1 MNVSPFDW
9 EVAKRLLLFSF
20 QFRNQLSGPQG
31 FCKAK
36 VRQPCDTEQESE
48 AGSGVEK
55 LRAHVRGETEQEEK
69 RKRTEWEEKGEG
81 KRIPEKKAPETF
93 SAEKRCASLTCRST
107 SEGVLLVALLPS
119 PPCRA
124 LLSRGPIPGARQA
137 SQHPQPLS
145 FFQPLPQPQEPQA
158 LPTLLRVGEEYFL
171 RLGNLDET
179 RAAPLSP
186 AASPLASRSSS
197 RLSPDKV
204 AANFFRALLQPRRP
218 LDSPAGPAERGTE
231 NALGSRQEAPAARKR
246 RSQEPPISL
255 DLTFHLLREV
265 LEMTKADQL
274 AQQAHSN
281 RKLLDIAG
289 K

>member
-1 MNVSPFDW
+1 MGVVLREDSQWSSTLITLFFSLSFRPLPTSVPQLAPPNMRLPLLVS
-9 EVAKRLLLFSF
+9 V
-20 QFRNQLSGPQG
+20 
-31 FCKAK
+31 
-36 VRQPCDTEQESE
+36 
-48 AGSGVEK
+48 
-55 LRAHVRGETEQEEK
+55 
-69 RKRTEWEEKGEG
+69 
-81 KRIPEKKAPETF
+81 
-93 SAEKRCASLTCRST
+93 
-107 SEGVLLVALLPS
+107 GVLLVALLPS

-124 LLSRGPIPGARQA
+124 LLSRGPIPGARQV

-145 FFQPLPQPQEPQA
+145 FFQQPPQPQEPQA

-218 LDSPAGPAERGTE
+218 FDSPAGPAERGTE

-274 AQQAHSN
+274 AQQAHNN
-281 RKLLDIAG
+281 RKLLDIAALYVQ
-289 K
+289 

>member
-1 MNVSPFDW
+1 MSLVRRVAPAWSGTEPCCCALPFQAAPLGLTPSL
-9 EVAKRLLLFSF
+9 EVLIRALQHYGQRPTCAGSWVCGCRPAGRLPVELNSDNSLFFSLSFRPLPTSVPQLAPAKMRLRLLVS
-20 QFRNQLSGPQG
+20 
-31 FCKAK
+31 
-36 VRQPCDTEQESE
+36 V
-48 AGSGVEK
+48 
-55 LRAHVRGETEQEEK
+55 
-69 RKRTEWEEKGEG
+69 
-81 KRIPEKKAPETF
+81 
-93 SAEKRCASLTCRST
+93 
-107 SEGVLLVALLPS
+107 GVLLVALLPS

-145 FFQPLPQPQEPQA
+145 FFQPPPQPQEPQA

-218 LDSPAGPAERGTE
+218 FDSPAGPAERGTE

-274 AQQAHSN
+274 AQQAHNN